1 MSEVNKGLNKLGLSL
16 YTQNKPFARFQNTI
30 PVSEKDQIDEIMAQ
44 AKDETNVLFSHE
56 CTGSNQSNIT
66 AKEEEEEICDDSD
79 DDDDGEEDELL
90 DDDLLSMKLIQK
102 KVAKAQGKL
111 SELLAI
117 LDEAQTM
124 KVKEDIDEDEEKY
137 LRDDDDDDYD
147 DELFTNDIEKANS
160 TAMLI
165 TGKNKLK
172 KAQRDMRKALV
183 EFENVISL

>member
-1 MSEVNKGLNKLGLSL
+1 
-16 YTQNKPFARFQNTI
+16 
-30 PVSEKDQIDEIMAQ
+30 
-44 AKDETNVLFSHE
+44 
-56 CTGSNQSNIT
+56 
-66 AKEEEEEICDDSD
+66 
-79 DDDDGEEDELL
+79 
-90 DDDLLSMKLIQK
+90 MKLIQK

-124 KVKEDIDEDEEKY
+124 KAKEDIDEDKEKY
-137 LRDDDDDDYD
+137 LRDDDDDDD
-147 DELFTNDIEKANS
+147 DESFTNDIEKANS

-172 KAQRDMRKALV
+172 KAQQDMRKALV